1 MNATTTVRT
10 YYFPQEL
17 WDLIKIYMGVFGFS
31 IDWEYVMQPH
41 IFHDSLCYVSESRT
55 KKYKNLWSM
64 GIDGVSR
71 VPNPRS
77 YFNLSCKKYSYIRP
91 YHEMMW
97 KMSHMTEVEKY
108 CAIYDKM
115 SDIRN
120 AVKDKLNSLLYFKN
134 KKPRKKINT
143 VEKEECERKLQLILE
158 KRRELNSAHD
168 KQLEKI
174 EENIRRLET
183 FGITIT
189 KSNVSGKNVT
199 LTKKDGSKEVMR
211 LVMSMSH

>member
-1 MNATTTVRT
+1 
-10 YYFPQEL
+10 
-17 WDLIKIYMGVFGFS
+17 
-31 IDWEYVMQPH
+31 
-41 IFHDSLCYVSESRT
+41 
-55 KKYKNLWSM
+55 
-64 GIDGVSR
+64 
-71 VPNPRS
+71 
-77 YFNLSCKKYSYIRP
+77 
-91 YHEMMW
+91 MMW